1 MLEIGDHFGDGR
13 RSDFELRSS
22 FRHAATS
29 GDREEDMQVA
39 QLQSSA
45 ELVFPIDFSAFGK
58 PLRGLGE
65 QGIPPKTKTRLAWQ
79 SSGTTASTREKAL
92 NIAPA

>member
-1 MLEIGDHFGDGR
+1 MLEICDHFGDCGCR
-13 RSDFELRSS
+13 DFELRRS

-45 ELVFPIDFSAFGK
+45 ELIFPIDFFPHSENPFG
-58 PLRGLGE
+58 GLGE
-65 QGIPPKTKTRLAWQ
+65 
-79 SSGTTASTREKAL
+79 
-92 NIAPA
+92 